1 MGECRGMK
9 KVVLAFSGGLDTS
22 FCVQHLKEKGYDVVT
37 AVVNTGGFDD
47 AKLKEIEEKSKELG
61 SIKHY
66 TVDATEVI
74 YENIIQ
80 YLIKLNGLYEDEYPL
95 MCADRYIIAE
105 EILKIAEAEGT
116 DTVAHGSTAVGNDQ
130 VRFEA
135 SLITLNPN
143 GNIIAPIKELNITR
157 AKEIE
162 YLEER
167 GFQVN
172 KELKKYS
179 INENIFGI
187 TVSGTEIDQN
197 KEPDEF
203 AYTLTKRDPS
213 KTEEYLKLE
222 FEKGLPVKLNDQEI
236 KGVDLI
242 SKLNAILG
250 SYGYGSRIYVG
261 DCIIGIKGRIMFE
274 SPALLALIEAHKKL
288 EQIVLTKRQIMFNKQ
303 AATEWSDLVYGGL
316 YYEPL
321 VKDIEAYTDS
331 VQERVSG
338 TVTIKVQ
345 PNSIQVVEMSSP
357 NSLVNANIAMYAQES
372 KWSGT
377 EANGFIKLYSM
388 QQRLA
393 NIDWEE

>member
-1 MGECRGMK
+1 MN

-22 FCVQHLKEKGYDVVT
+22 FCVLYLKEKGYDVVT
-37 AVVNTGGFDD
+37 AVVNTGGFSEE
-47 AKLKEIEEKSKELG
+47 KLKEIEEKSKLLG

-66 TVDATEVI
+66 TVDATEGI

-105 EILKIAEAEGT
+105 EILKIAELEGT
-116 DTVAHGSTAVGNDQ
+116 EIVAHGSTAVGNDQ

-135 SLITLNPN
+135 SLSTLNPN
-143 GNIIAPIKELNITR
+143 GKIIAPIKELNITR

-162 YLEER
+162 CLEEK
-167 GFQVN
+167 GFNVD
-172 KELKKYS
+172 KGLKKYS

-203 AYTLTKRDPS
+203 AYTLTKRDES

-222 FEKGLPVKLNDQEI
+222 FEKGLPVKLNDKEI
-236 KGVDLI
+236 KGVELI
-242 SKLNAILG
+242 STLNGILG
-250 SYGYGSRIYVG
+250 SYGYGSKIYVG

-274 SPALLALIEAHKKL
+274 SPALLAILEAHKKL
-288 EQIVLTKRQIMFNKQ
+288 EQIVLTKRQIMFSKQ
-303 AATEWSDLVYGGL
+303 ASIQWSDLVYGGL

-321 VKDIEAYTDS
+321 VKNIETYIDS
-331 VQERVSG
+331 VQEKVNG
-338 TVTIKVQ
+338 TVIMKVQ
-345 PNSIQVVEMSSP
+345 PYSIQVVELSSP

-393 NIDWEE
+393 NIK

>member
-1 MGECRGMK
+1 MK

-22 FCVQHLKEKGYDVVT
+22 FCVQYLKEQGYDVIT
-37 AVVNTGGFDD
+37 AVVNTGGFNDS
-47 AKLKEIEEKSKELG
+47 KLKEIEEKSKSLG

-105 EILKIAEAEGT
+105 GILKIAKEEGT
-116 DTVAHGSTAVGNDQ
+116 ESVAHGSTAVGNDQ

-143 GNIIAPIKELNITR
+143 ADIIAPIKELNITR

-162 YLEER
+162 YLEEK
-167 GFQVN
+167 GFQVD
-172 KELKKYS
+172 KDLKKYS

-197 KEPDEF
+197 KEPDSF
-203 AYTLTKRDPS
+203 AYTLTKRDES
-213 KTEEYLKLE
+213 KTQEYLKIE
-222 FEKGLPVKLNDQEI
+222 FEKGLPIKLNDKDI

-242 SKLNAILG
+242 SKLNATLG

-288 EQIVLTKRQIMFNKQ
+288 EQIVLTKRQIMFSRQ
-303 AATEWSDLVYGGL
+303 AAIEWSDLVYGGL

-321 VKDIEAYTDS
+321 VKNIETYTDS
-331 VQERVSG
+331 VQKRVSG
-338 TVTIKVQ
+338 TVKIKVE
-345 PNSIQVVEMSSP
+345 PNSIQVVEISSP
-357 NSLVNANIAMYAQES
+357 NSLVNENIAMYAQQS

-388 QQRLA
+388 QQRLS
-393 NIDWEE
+393 NLEWEE

>member
-1 MGECRGMK
+1 MK

-22 FCVQHLKEKGYDVVT
+22 FCVLYLKEKGYDVVT
-37 AVVNTGGFDD
+37 AVVNTGGFDED
-47 AKLKEIEEKSKELG
+47 KLKEIEEKSKELG

-116 DTVAHGSTAVGNDQ
+116 DIVAHGSTAVGNDQ

-135 SLITLNPN
+135 SLITLNPD

-162 YLEER
+162 YLEEG
-167 GFQVN
+167 GFQVD

-197 KEPDEF
+197 KEPDQF

-236 KGVDLI
+236 QGVDLI

-288 EQIVLTKRQIMFNKQ
+288 EQIVLTKRQIMFGKQ

-321 VKDIEAYTDS
+321 VKNIEALADS
-331 VQERVSG
+331 VQERVNG
-338 TVTIKVQ
+338 TVWIKVQ

>member
-1 MGECRGMK
+1 MK
-9 KVVLAFSGGLDTS
+9 KAVLAFSGGLDTS
-22 FCVQHLKEKGYDVVT
+22 FCVLYLKEQGYDVIT
-37 AVVNTGGFDD
+37 AVVNTGGFNDT
-47 AKLKEIEEKSKELG
+47 KLKEIEEKSKKLG

-105 EILKIAEAEGT
+105 EILKISKEEET
-116 DTVAHGSTAVGNDQ
+116 DSVAHGSTAVGNDQ

-135 SLITLNPN
+135 SLLTLNPN
-143 GNIIAPIKELNITR
+143 ANIIAPIKELNITR

-167 GFQVN
+167 GFEVD
-172 KELKKYS
+172 KDVKKYS

-197 KEPDEF
+197 KEPDSF
-203 AYTLTKRDPS
+203 AYTLTKRDES
-213 KTEEYLKLE
+213 KTQEYLKIE
-222 FEKGLPVKLNDQEI
+222 FEKGLPTKLNDQEI
-236 KGVDLI
+236 KGVELI
-242 SKLNAILG
+242 SKLNATLG

-288 EQIVLTKRQIMFNKQ
+288 EQLVLTKRQIMFNKH
-303 AATEWSDLVYGGL
+303 AATDWSDLVYGGL

-321 VKDIEAYTDS
+321 VKNIEAYTDS

-338 TVTIKVQ
+338 IVKIKVE
-345 PNSIQVVEMSSP
+345 PNSIQVVEISSP
-357 NSLVNANIAMYAQES
+357 NSLVNEKIAMYAQQS
-372 KWSGT
+372 KWTGT

-388 QQRLA
+388 QQRLS
-393 NIDWEE
+393 NLEWEE

>member
-1 MGECRGMK
+1 MK

-22 FCVQHLKEKGYDVVT
+22 FCVQYLKEKGYDVVT

-47 AKLKEIEEKSKELG
+47 EKLKEIEEKSKELG

-167 GFQVN
+167 GFQVD

-222 FEKGLPVKLNDQEI
+222 FEKGLPVKLNGKEI
-236 KGVDLI
+236 QGVDLI

-274 SPALLALIEAHKKL
+274 APALLALIEAHKKL

-303 AATEWSDLVYGGL
+303 ASTQWSDLVYGGL

-331 VQERVSG
+331 VQKRVSG

-345 PNSIQVVEMSSP
+345 PNTIQVVELISP

>member
-1 MGECRGMK
+1 MK

-22 FCVQHLKEKGYDVVT
+22 FCVQYLKEKGYDVVT

-135 SLITLNPN
+135 SLITLNPD

-236 KGVDLI
+236 QGVDLI

-288 EQIVLTKRQIMFNKQ
+288 EQIVLTKRQIMFGKQ

-321 VKDIEAYTDS
+321 VKDIEALADS
-331 VQERVSG
+331 VQERVNG
-338 TVTIKVQ
+338 TVWIKVQ

>member
-1 MGECRGMK
+1 MK

-22 FCVQHLKEKGYDVVT
+22 FCVLYLKDQGYDVIT
-37 AVVNTGGFDD
+37 AVVNTGGFSED
-47 AKLKEIEEKSKELG
+47 KLKEIEEKSKKLG

-135 SLITLNPN
+135 SLITLNPE

-162 YLEER
+162 YLEEK
-167 GFQVN
+167 GFQVD

-197 KEPDEF
+197 KEPDSF

-213 KTEEYLKLE
+213 KTEEYLELE
-222 FEKGLPVKLNDQEI
+222 FEKGLPTKLNGKDVQ
-236 KGVDLI
+236 GVELI

-250 SYGYGSRIYVG
+250 AYGYGSNIYVG

-274 SPALLALIEAHKKL
+274 SPALLALIEAHRKL
-288 EQIVLTKRQIMFNKQ
+288 EQIVLTKRQILFGKE
-303 AATEWSDLVYGGL
+303 ASKEWSDLVYGGL

-321 VKDIEAYTDS
+321 VKNIEAYADS

-338 TVTIKVQ
+338 TVKLKVQ
-345 PNSIQVVEMSSP
+345 PNSVQVVELSSP
-357 NSLVNANIAMYAQES
+357 NSMVNANIAMYAQES

-393 NIDWEE
+393 NIE

>member
-1 MGECRGMK
+1 MD

-22 FCVQHLKEKGYDVVT
+22 FCVLYLKEKGYDVVT
-37 AVVNTGGFDD
+37 AVVNTGGFSEE
-47 AKLKEIEEKSKELG
+47 KLKEIEEKSKLLG

-66 TVDATEVI
+66 TVDATEGI
-74 YENIIQ
+74 YEKIMQ

-105 EILKIAEAEGT
+105 EILKIAELEGT
-116 DTVAHGSTAVGNDQ
+116 DIVAHGSTAVGNDQ

-135 SLITLNPN
+135 SLTTLNPN
-143 GNIIAPIKELNITR
+143 GKIIAPIKELNITR

-162 YLEER
+162 YLEEK
-167 GFQVN
+167 GFKVD
-172 KELKKYS
+172 KGLKKYS

-203 AYTLTKRDPS
+203 AYTLTRRDES
-213 KTEEYLKLE
+213 KTEEYLKIE
-222 FEKGLPVKLNDQEI
+222 FEKGLPVKLNDEEI
-236 KGVDLI
+236 KGIELI
-242 SKLNAILG
+242 SKLNEILG
-250 SYGYGSRIYVG
+250 SYGYGSKIYVG

-274 SPALLALIEAHKKL
+274 SPALLAIIEAHKKL
-288 EQIVLTKRQIMFNKQ
+288 EQIVLTKRQIMFGKQ
-303 AATEWSDLVYGGL
+303 ASTQWSDLVYGGL

-321 VKDIEAYTDS
+321 VKNIEAYTDS
-331 VQERVSG
+331 VQEKVNG
-338 TVTIKVQ
+338 TVIIKVQ
-345 PNSIQVVEMSSP
+345 PYSIQVVELSSP

-393 NIDWEE
+393 NIK

>member
-1 MGECRGMK
+1 MGEWRSMK

-22 FCVQHLKEKGYDVVT
+22 FCVQYLKEKGYDVVT

-47 AKLKEIEEKSKELG
+47 EKLKEIEDKSKELG

-213 KTEEYLKLE
+213 KTEEYLKVE

-242 SKLNAILG
+242 SKLNSILG
-250 SYGYGSRIYVG
+250 AYGYGSRIYVG

-288 EQIVLTKRQIMFNKQ
+288 EQIVLTKRQILFGKQ

-321 VKDIEAYTDS
+321 VKNIEALADS
-331 VQERVSG
+331 VQERVNG
-338 TVTIKVQ
+338 TVWIKVQ
-345 PNSIQVVEMSSP
+345 PNSIQVVELSSP

-393 NIDWEE
+393 NIE

>member
-1 MGECRGMK
+1 ME

-22 FCVQHLKEKGYDVVT
+22 FCVAYLKEKGYEVVT

-47 AKLKEIEEKSKELG
+47 SKLKEIEERSKELG

-66 TVDATEVI
+66 TIDATEVI

-80 YLIKLNGLYEDEYPL
+80 YLIKLNGLYENEYPL
-95 MCADRYIIAE
+95 MCADRYVIAE
-105 EILKIAEAEGT
+105 EVLKIAEEEGT
-116 DTVAHGSTAVGNDQ
+116 TLVAHGSTAVGNDQ

-135 SLITLNPN
+135 SLMTLNPDAT
-143 GNIIAPIKELNITR
+143 IIAPIKELNITR
-157 AKEIE
+157 DKEIE
-162 YLEER
+162 YLEEK
-167 GFQVN
+167 GFDVD
-172 KELKKYS
+172 KEAKKYS

-197 KEPDEF
+197 LEPEDF
-203 AYTLTKRDPS
+203 AYTLTKRDES
-213 KTEEYLKLE
+213 KTQEYLKIE
-222 FEKGLPVKLNDQEI
+222 FEKGLPVKLNDQEMGGI
-236 KGVDLI
+236 QLI

-250 SYGYGSRIYVG
+250 AYGYGSNIYVG

-288 EQIVLTKRQIMFNKQ
+288 EQIVLTKRQIMFNQQ
-303 AATEWSDLVYGGL
+303 AAANWSDLVYGGL

-321 VKDIEAYTDS
+321 VKDIEVYADS
-331 VQERVSG
+331 VQEKVTG
-338 TVTIKVQ
+338 TVAIKVI
-345 PNSIQVVEMSSP
+345 PNSIQIVEVNSP
-357 NSLVNANIAMYAQES
+357 NSLVNEKIAMYAQKS
-372 KWSGT
+372 QWSGT

-393 NIDWEE
+393 NNN

>member
-1 MGECRGMK
+1 MK

-22 FCVQHLKEKGYDVVT
+22 FCVLYLKEQGYDVVT
-37 AVVNTGGFDD
+37 VVVNTGGFSDS
-47 AKLKEIEEKSKELG
+47 KLEEIEEKSKKLG
-61 SIKHY
+61 SLNHY
-66 TVDATEVI
+66 TVDATENI
-74 YENIIQ
+74 YESIIQ

-105 EILKIAEAEGT
+105 EILKIAKEEGT
-116 DTVAHGSTAVGNDQ
+116 DSVAHGSTAVGNDQ

-135 SLITLNPN
+135 SLLTLNPN
-143 GNIIAPIKELNITR
+143 ANIIAPIKELNITR

-162 YLEER
+162 YLETR
-167 GFQVN
+167 GFEVD
-172 KELKKYS
+172 KDVKKYS

-197 KEPDEF
+197 KEPDSF
-203 AYTLTKRDPS
+203 AYTLTRRDES
-213 KTEEYLKLE
+213 KTMEYLEIE
-222 FEKGLPVKLNDQEI
+222 FEKGLPIKLNGLEI
-236 KGVDLI
+236 EGVDLI
-242 SKLNAILG
+242 SKLNATLG
-250 SYGYGSRIYVG
+250 SYGYGSKIYVG

-288 EQIVLTKRQIMFNKQ
+288 EQLVLTKRQIMFNKQ
-303 AATEWSDLVYGGL
+303 AATDWSDLVYGGL

-321 VKDIEAYTDS
+321 VKNIEAYTDS

-338 TVTIKVQ
+338 IVKIKVE
-345 PNSIQVVEMSSP
+345 PNIIQVVEISSP
-357 NSLVNANIAMYAQES
+357 NSLVNEKIAMYAQQS

-393 NIDWEE
+393 NSEWEE

>member
-1 MGECRGMK
+1 MK

-22 FCVQHLKEKGYDVVT
+22 FCVLYLKEKGYDVVT

-47 AKLKEIEEKSKELG
+47 EKLKEIEEKSKELG

-167 GFQVN
+167 GFQVD

-236 KGVDLI
+236 QGVDLI

-288 EQIVLTKRQIMFNKQ
+288 EQIVLTKRQIMFGKQ

-321 VKDIEAYTDS
+321 VKDIEALADS
-331 VQERVSG
+331 VQERVNG
-338 TVTIKVQ
+338 TVWIKVQ

>member
-1 MGECRGMK
+1 MK

-22 FCVQHLKEKGYDVVT
+22 FCVLYLKEKGYDVVT

-47 AKLKEIEEKSKELG
+47 EKLKEIEEKSKELG

-74 YENIIQ
+74 YENFIQ

-116 DTVAHGSTAVGNDQ
+116 DIVAHGSTAVGNDQ

-135 SLITLNPN
+135 SLISLNPN

-222 FEKGLPVKLNDQEI
+222 FEKGLPVKLNGKEI
-236 KGVDLI
+236 QGVDLI

-288 EQIVLTKRQIMFNKQ
+288 EQIVLTKRQIMFGKQ
-303 AATEWSDLVYGGL
+303 ASTQWSDLVYGGL

-321 VKDIEAYTDS
+321 VKNIEALADS
-331 VQERVSG
+331 VQERVNG
-338 TVTIKVQ
+338 TVWIKVQ

-357 NSLVNANIAMYAQES
+357 NSLVNANIAMHAQES

-393 NIDWEE
+393 NIHWEE

>member
-1 MGECRGMK
+1 MK

-22 FCVQHLKEKGYDVVT
+22 FCVLYLKEKGYDVVT

-47 AKLKEIEEKSKELG
+47 EKLKEIEEKSKELG

-116 DTVAHGSTAVGNDQ
+116 DIVAHGSTAVGNDQ

-222 FEKGLPVKLNDQEI
+222 FEKGLPVKLNGKEI

-288 EQIVLTKRQIMFNKQ
+288 EQIVLTKRQIMFGKQ

-321 VKDIEAYTDS
+321 VKDIEALADS
-331 VQERVSG
+331 VQERVNG
-338 TVTIKVQ
+338 TVWIKVQ

-372 KWSGT
+372 KWSGI

>member
-1 MGECRGMK
+1 MD

-22 FCVQHLKEKGYDVVT
+22 FCVLYLKEKGYDVVT
-37 AVVNTGGFDD
+37 AVVNTGGFSEE
-47 AKLKEIEEKSKELG
+47 KLKEIEEKSKLLG

-66 TVDATEVI
+66 TVDATEGI
-74 YENIIQ
+74 YEKIMQ

-105 EILKIAEAEGT
+105 EILKIAELEGT
-116 DTVAHGSTAVGNDQ
+116 DIVAHGSTAVGNDQ

-135 SLITLNPN
+135 SLTTLSPN
-143 GNIIAPIKELNITR
+143 GKIIAPIKELNITR

-162 YLEER
+162 YLEEK
-167 GFQVN
+167 GFKVD
-172 KELKKYS
+172 KGLKKYS

-203 AYTLTKRDPS
+203 AYTLTRRDES
-213 KTEEYLKLE
+213 KTEEYLKIE
-222 FEKGLPVKLNDQEI
+222 FEKGLPVKLNDEEI
-236 KGVDLI
+236 KGIELI
-242 SKLNAILG
+242 SKLNEILG
-250 SYGYGSRIYVG
+250 SYGYGSKIYVG

-274 SPALLALIEAHKKL
+274 SPALLAIIEAHKKL
-288 EQIVLTKRQIMFNKQ
+288 EQIVLTKRQIMFGKQ
-303 AATEWSDLVYGGL
+303 ASTQWSDLVYGGL

-321 VKDIEAYTDS
+321 VKNIEAYTDS
-331 VQERVSG
+331 VQEKVNG
-338 TVTIKVQ
+338 TVIIKVQ
-345 PNSIQVVEMSSP
+345 PYSIQVVELSSP

-393 NIDWEE
+393 NIK

>member
-1 MGECRGMK
+1 MK

-22 FCVQHLKEKGYDVVT
+22 FCVLYLKEQGYDVIT
-37 AVVNTGGFDD
+37 AVVNTGGFSDK
-47 AKLKEIEEKSKELG
+47 KLKEIEEKSKKLG

-66 TVDATEVI
+66 TVDAIGGI

-80 YLIKLNGLYEDEYPL
+80 YLIKLNGLYEGEYPL
-95 MCADRYIIAE
+95 MCADRYTIAE
-105 EILKIAEAEGT
+105 EILKIAKQEGT

-143 GNIIAPIKELNITR
+143 GKIIAPIKELNITR
-157 AKEIE
+157 DKEIE

-167 GFQVN
+167 GFQVD

-197 KEPDEF
+197 KEPDDF
-203 AYTLTKRDPS
+203 AYTLTKTDPS
-213 KTEEYLKLE
+213 KEQEYITLE
-222 FEKGLPVKLNDQEI
+222 FQKGLPTKFNGQDI
-236 KGVDLI
+236 KGAELI

-250 SYGYGSRIYVG
+250 SYGYGKKIYVG

-274 SPALLALIEAHKKL
+274 SPALLAIIEAHKKL
-288 EQIVLTKRQIMFNKQ
+288 EQIILTKKQIMFNLQ
-303 AATEWSDLVYGGL
+303 ASTQWSDLVYSGL

-331 VQERVSG
+331 VQEKVNG
-338 TVTIKVQ
+338 TVKIKVQ
-345 PNSIQVVEMSSP
+345 PNSIQVVELSSP
-357 NSLVNANIAMYAQES
+357 NSLVKENIAMYAQKSE
-372 KWSGT
+372 WSGT

-388 QQRLA
+388 QQRLS
-393 NIDWEE
+393 NIK

>member
-1 MGECRGMK
+1 
-9 KVVLAFSGGLDTS
+9 
-22 FCVQHLKEKGYDVVT
+22 
-37 AVVNTGGFDD
+37 
-47 AKLKEIEEKSKELG
+47 
-61 SIKHY
+61 
-66 TVDATEVI
+66 
-74 YENIIQ
+74 
-80 YLIKLNGLYEDEYPL
+80 
-95 MCADRYIIAE
+95 DRYIIAE

-135 SLITLNPN
+135 SLFTLNPN

-167 GFQVN
+167 GFKVD

-222 FEKGLPVKLNDQEI
+222 FEKGLPVKLNGKEI
-236 KGVDLI
+236 QGVDLI

-288 EQIVLTKRQIMFNKQ
+288 EQIVLTKRQIMFGKQ
-303 AATEWSDLVYGGL
+303 ASTQWSDLVYGGL

-321 VKDIEAYTDS
+321 VKNIEALADS
-331 VQERVSG
+331 VQERVNG
-338 TVTIKVQ
+338 TVWIKVQ

>member
-1 MGECRGMK
+1 MK

-22 FCVQHLKEKGYDVVT
+22 FCVLYLKEQGYDVIT
-37 AVVNTGGFDD
+37 AVVNTGGFSDK
-47 AKLKEIEEKSKELG
+47 KLKEIEEKSKKLG

-66 TVDATEVI
+66 TVDAIGGI

-80 YLIKLNGLYEDEYPL
+80 YLIKLNGLYEGEYPL
-95 MCADRYIIAE
+95 MCADRYTIAE
-105 EILKIAEAEGT
+105 EILKIAKQEGT

-143 GNIIAPIKELNITR
+143 GKIISPIKELNITR
-157 AKEIE
+157 DKEID

-167 GFQVN
+167 GFQVD

-197 KEPDEF
+197 KEPDDF
-203 AYTLTKRDPS
+203 AYTLTKTDSS
-213 KTEEYLKLE
+213 KEQEYITLD
-222 FEKGLPVKLNDQEI
+222 FQKGLPTKFNGQDM
-236 KGVDLI
+236 KGAELI

-250 SYGYGSRIYVG
+250 SYGYGRKIYVG

-274 SPALLALIEAHKKL
+274 SPALLAIIEAHKKL
-288 EQIVLTKRQIMFNKQ
+288 EQIILTKKQIMFNQQ
-303 AATEWSDLVYGGL
+303 ASTQWSDLVYSGL

-331 VQERVSG
+331 VQEKVNG
-338 TVTIKVQ
+338 TVKIKVQ
-345 PNSIQVVEMSSP
+345 PNSIQVVELSSP
-357 NSLVNANIAMYAQES
+357 NSLVKENIAMYAQKSE
-372 KWSGT
+372 WSGT

-388 QQRLA
+388 QQRLS
-393 NIDWEE
+393 NIK

>member
-1 MGECRGMK
+1 MK

-22 FCVQHLKEKGYDVVT
+22 FCVLYLKDQGYDVIT
-37 AVVNTGGFDD
+37 AVVNTGGFSEE
-47 AKLKEIEEKSKELG
+47 KLKEIEEKSKKLG

-135 SLITLNPN
+135 SLITLNPE

-162 YLEER
+162 YLEEK
-167 GFQVN
+167 GFQVD

-197 KEPDEF
+197 KEPDSF

-213 KTEEYLKLE
+213 KTEEYLELE
-222 FEKGLPVKLNDQEI
+222 FEKGLPTKLNGKDVQ
-236 KGVDLI
+236 GVELI

-250 SYGYGSRIYVG
+250 AYGYGSNIYVG

-288 EQIVLTKRQIMFNKQ
+288 EQIVLTKRQILFGKE
-303 AATEWSDLVYGGL
+303 ASKEWSDLVYGGL

-321 VKDIEAYTDS
+321 VKNIEAYADS

-338 TVTIKVQ
+338 TVKLKVQ
-345 PNSIQVVEMSSP
+345 PNSVQVVELSSP

-393 NIDWEE
+393 NIE

>member
-1 MGECRGMK
+1 
-9 KVVLAFSGGLDTS
+9 LAFSGGLDTS
-22 FCVQHLKEKGYDVVT
+22 FCVQYLKEKGYDVVT

-47 AKLKEIEEKSKELG
+47 EKLKEIEEKSKELG

-66 TVDATEVI
+66 TVDATEMI
-74 YENIIQ
+74 YENIMQ

-167 GFQVN
+167 GFKVN

-250 SYGYGSRIYVG
+250 SYGYGSKIYVG

-274 SPALLALIEAHKKL
+274 SPALLALIEAHRKL
-288 EQIVLTKRQIMFNKQ
+288 EQIVLTKRQIMFGKQ

-331 VQERVSG
+331 VQARVSG

-345 PNSIQVVEMSSP
+345 PNSIQVVELSSP

>member
-1 MGECRGMK
+1 MK

-22 FCVQHLKEKGYDVVT
+22 FCVLYLKEQGYDVIT
-37 AVVNTGGFDD
+37 AVVNTGGFSDK
-47 AKLKEIEEKSKELG
+47 KLKEIEEKSKKLG

-66 TVDATEVI
+66 TVDAIGGI

-80 YLIKLNGLYEDEYPL
+80 YLIKLNGLYEGEYPL
-95 MCADRYIIAE
+95 MCADRYTIAE
-105 EILKIAEAEGT
+105 EILKIAKQEGT

-135 SLITLNPN
+135 SLITLSPN
-143 GNIIAPIKELNITR
+143 GKIIAPIKELNITR
-157 AKEIE
+157 DKEIE

-167 GFQVN
+167 GFQVD

-197 KEPDEF
+197 KEPDDF
-203 AYTLTKRDPS
+203 AYTLTKTNSS
-213 KTEEYLKLE
+213 KEQEYITLE
-222 FEKGLPVKLNDQEI
+222 FQKGLPTKFNGQDI
-236 KGVDLI
+236 KGAELI

-250 SYGYGSRIYVG
+250 SYGYGRKIYVG

-274 SPALLALIEAHKKL
+274 SPALLAIIEAHKKL
-288 EQIVLTKRQIMFNKQ
+288 EQIILTKKQIMFNLQ
-303 AATEWSDLVYGGL
+303 ASTQWSDLVYSGL

-331 VQERVSG
+331 VQEKVNG
-338 TVTIKVQ
+338 TVKIKVQ
-345 PNSIQVVEMSSP
+345 PNSIQVVELSSP
-357 NSLVNANIAMYAQES
+357 NSLVKENIAMYAQKSE
-372 KWSGT
+372 WSGT

-388 QQRLA
+388 QQRLS
-393 NIDWEE
+393 NIK

>member
-1 MGECRGMK
+1 MEEIKSMK

-22 FCVQHLKEKGYDVVT
+22 FCVLYLKEKGYDVIT
-37 AVVNTGGFDD
+37 AVVNTGGFSDS
-47 AKLKEIEEKSKELG
+47 KLKEIEEKSKKLG

-95 MCADRYIIAE
+95 MCADRYVIAE
-105 EILKIAEAEGT
+105 EILKIAKEEGT
-116 DTVAHGSTAVGNDQ
+116 DLVAHGSTAVGNDQ

-135 SLITLNPN
+135 SLITLNPSAT
-143 GNIIAPIKELNITR
+143 IISPIKELNITR
-157 AKEIE
+157 NKEIE
-162 YLEER
+162 YLEAK
-167 GFQVN
+167 GFEVN

-197 KEPDEF
+197 MEPDSF
-203 AYTLTKRDPS
+203 AYTLTKRDES
-213 KTEEYLKLE
+213 KTKEYLKIE
-222 FEKGLPVKLNDQEI
+222 FEKGLPIKLNDQEI
-236 KGVDLI
+236 KGVELI
-242 SKLNAILG
+242 SKLNEILG
-250 SYGYGSRIYVG
+250 PYGYGSNIYVG

-288 EQIVLTKRQIMFNKQ
+288 EQIILTKRQIMFNKH
-303 AATEWSDLVYGGL
+303 ASTDWSDLVYGGL

-321 VKDIEAYTDS
+321 VKNIEAYADS
-331 VQERVSG
+331 MQEKVSG
-338 TVTIKVQ
+338 IVKIKVE
-345 PNSIQVVEMSSP
+345 PNNIQVVEISSP
-357 NSLVNANIAMYAQES
+357 NSLVNENIAMYAQQS

-388 QQRLA
+388 QQRLSSY
-393 NIDWEE
+393 N

>member
-1 MGECRGMK
+1 MK

-22 FCVQHLKEKGYDVVT
+22 FCVLYLKDQGYDVIT
-37 AVVNTGGFDD
+37 AVVNTGGFSEE
-47 AKLKEIEEKSKELG
+47 KLKEIEEKSKKLG

-135 SLITLNPN
+135 SLITLNPE

-162 YLEER
+162 YLEEK
-167 GFQVN
+167 GFQVD

-197 KEPDEF
+197 KEPDSF

-213 KTEEYLKLE
+213 KTEEYLELE
-222 FEKGLPVKLNDQEI
+222 FEKGLPTKLNGKDVQ
-236 KGVDLI
+236 GVELI

-250 SYGYGSRIYVG
+250 AYGYGSNIYVG

-288 EQIVLTKRQIMFNKQ
+288 EQIVLTKRQILFGKE
-303 AATEWSDLVYGGL
+303 ASKEWSDLVYGGL

-321 VKDIEAYTDS
+321 VKNIEAYADS

-338 TVTIKVQ
+338 TVKLKVQ
-345 PNSIQVVEMSSP
+345 PNSVQVVELSSP
-357 NSLVNANIAMYAQES
+357 NSMVNANIAMYAQES

-393 NIDWEE
+393 NIE

>member
-1 MGECRGMK
+1 MK

-22 FCVQHLKEKGYDVVT
+22 FCVLYLKEKGYDVVT

-47 AKLKEIEEKSKELG
+47 EKLKEIEEKSKELG

-167 GFQVN
+167 GFQVD

-222 FEKGLPVKLNDQEI
+222 FEKGLPVKLNGKEI
-236 KGVDLI
+236 QGVDLI

-288 EQIVLTKRQIMFNKQ
+288 EQIVLTKRQIMFGKQ
-303 AATEWSDLVYGGL
+303 ASTQWSDLVYGGL

-331 VQERVSG
+331 VQARVSG

-345 PNSIQVVEMSSP
+345 PNSIQVVELSSP

-372 KWSGT
+372 KWSGI

>member
-1 MGECRGMK
+1 MK
-9 KVVLAFSGGLDTS
+9 KVVLAFSGGLDTT
-22 FCVQHLKEKGYDVVT
+22 FCVLYLKEQGYDVIT
-37 AVVNTGGFDD
+37 AVVNTGGFSDK
-47 AKLKEIEEKSKELG
+47 KLKEIEEKSKELG

-66 TVDATEVI
+66 TIDATENI

-105 EILKIAEAEGT
+105 EILKIANEEET
-116 DTVAHGSTAVGNDQ
+116 DSVAHGSTAIGNDQ

-135 SLITLNPN
+135 SFITLAPN
-143 GNIIAPIKELNITR
+143 VNIIAPIKELNITR
-157 AKEIE
+157 DKEIE
-162 YLEER
+162 YLETR
-167 GFQVN
+167 GFIVD

-197 KEPDEF
+197 KEPDSL
-203 AYTLTKRDPS
+203 AYSLTNRDES
-213 KTEEYLKLE
+213 KTKEYLKLE

-236 KGVDLI
+236 RGVDLI

-250 SYGYGSRIYVG
+250 SYGYGSNIYVG

-288 EQIVLTKRQIMFNKQ
+288 EEIILTKKQIMFNKL
-303 AATEWSDLVYGGL
+303 ASTEWSDLVYSGL

-321 VKDIEAYTDS
+321 VKNLEKYSDS
-331 VQERVSG
+331 VQEKVSG
-338 TVTIKVQ
+338 IVKIKVE
-345 PNSIQVVEMSSP
+345 PNSIKVVEVNSP
-357 NSLVNANIAMYAQES
+357 NSLVNEKIAMYAQES

-388 QQRLA
+388 QQRLS
-393 NIDWEE
+393 NLGEE

>member
-1 MGECRGMK
+1 MK

-22 FCVQHLKEKGYDVVT
+22 FCVLYLKDQGYDVIT
-37 AVVNTGGFDD
+37 AVVNTGGFSED
-47 AKLKEIEEKSKELG
+47 KLKEIEEKSKKLG

-135 SLITLNPN
+135 SLITLNPE

-162 YLEER
+162 YLEEK
-167 GFQVN
+167 GFQVD

-197 KEPDEF
+197 KEPDSF

-213 KTEEYLKLE
+213 KTEEYLELE
-222 FEKGLPVKLNDQEI
+222 FEKGLPTKLNGKDVQ
-236 KGVDLI
+236 GVELI

-250 SYGYGSRIYVG
+250 AYGYGSNIYVG

-288 EQIVLTKRQIMFNKQ
+288 EQIVLTKRQILFGKE
-303 AATEWSDLVYGGL
+303 ASKEWSDLVYGGL

-321 VKDIEAYTDS
+321 VKNIEAYADS

-338 TVTIKVQ
+338 TVKLKVQ
-345 PNSIQVVEMSSP
+345 PNSVQVVELSSP
-357 NSLVNANIAMYAQES
+357 NSMVNANIAMYAQES

-393 NIDWEE
+393 NIE

>member
-1 MGECRGMK
+1 MN

-22 FCVQHLKEKGYDVVT
+22 FCVLYLKEKGYDVVT
-37 AVVNTGGFDD
+37 AVVNTGGFSEE
-47 AKLKEIEEKSKELG
+47 KLKEIEEKSKLLG

-66 TVDATEVI
+66 TVDATEGI

-105 EILKIAEAEGT
+105 EILKIAELEGT
-116 DTVAHGSTAVGNDQ
+116 DIVAHGSTAVGNDQ

-135 SLITLNPN
+135 SLSTLNPN
-143 GNIIAPIKELNITR
+143 GKIIAPIKELNITR

-162 YLEER
+162 YLEEK
-167 GFQVN
+167 GFKVD
-172 KELKKYS
+172 KGLKKYS

-203 AYTLTKRDPS
+203 AYTLTKRDES

-222 FEKGLPVKLNDQEI
+222 FEKGLPVKLNDKEI
-236 KGVDLI
+236 KGVELI
-242 SKLNAILG
+242 STLNGILG
-250 SYGYGSRIYVG
+250 SYGYGSKIYVG

-274 SPALLALIEAHKKL
+274 SPALLAILESHKKL
-288 EQIVLTKRQIMFNKQ
+288 EQIVLTKRQIMFSKQ
-303 AATEWSDLVYGGL
+303 ASIQWSDLVYGGL

-321 VKDIEAYTDS
+321 VKNIETYIDS
-331 VQERVSG
+331 VQEKVNG
-338 TVTIKVQ
+338 TVIIKVQ
-345 PNSIQVVEMSSP
+345 PYSIQVVELSSP

-393 NIDWEE
+393 NIK

>member
-1 MGECRGMK
+1 MK

-22 FCVQHLKEKGYDVVT
+22 FCVLYLKEKGYDVVT

-47 AKLKEIEEKSKELG
+47 EKLKEIEEKSKELG

-250 SYGYGSRIYVG
+250 SYGYGSKIYVG

-274 SPALLALIEAHKKL
+274 SPALLALIEAHRKL
-288 EQIVLTKRQIMFNKQ
+288 EQIVLTKRQIMFGKQ

-331 VQERVSG
+331 VQARVSG

-345 PNSIQVVEMSSP
+345 PNSIQVVELSSP